1 MSITLS
7 LDLRHLDLT
16 RVLFLCAML
25 APAVVVVAWVV
36 A

>member
-7 LDLRHLDLT
+7 LDLRHVDLA
-16 RVLFLCAML
+16 RVLSVSALL